1 MVRNGSEVGGP
12 KAAPSQ
18 ARWSPQTKRLSRA
31 AVIAAEA
38 YESDLK
44 SIARARSRPQGC
56 PQYRAFESVSRSS
69 RNRYTSSRRVEGSN
83 PSPSAR

>member
-44 SIARARSRPQGC
+44 SIARARSRPQDC

-69 RNRYTSSRRVEGSN
+69 RKPLHVVKACRGFESLPLR
-83 PSPSAR
+83 